1 MSRFDASPA
10 RVDTRRALEGYMK
23 AESAAPEAGTRISED
38 ARGEVRADMQ
48 LMRSLLIGIF
58 IFMAIYALYFAKA
71 FFMPVILAFLLA
83 LTLTPIVR
91 FLRKRGIPE
100 ALSATLLVVLS
111 LFIVVSAGYLL
122 SGPVIDLINN
132 TSTIGQ
138 QLTERL
144 AQLRR
149 PFEKIMQISHQLEG
163 LTETTQEPGIQRVAM
178 AQSGILSSAASN
190 VLSAGTSFTIIFVL
204 SLFLLASGTMFYEKI
219 IQSFAS
225 LSEKKRALRVVFDV
239 EREISHYLLTVTIIN
254 AGLGTVIGLGLWA
267 LGMPNPLVW
276 GAAAALLNFLPYVG
290 ALMTLVLVAVIAL
303 ISFDTIS
310 YALLAPAFVL
320 LCDIV
325 EGQFVTPMVVGR
337 RLEINAVAIFIAIAF
352 WSWLWGFVGALMAV
366 PLLVV
371 IKVFCDHF
379 DGLTHVGNFLAAQQT
394 TVVDEEPVEEA
405 HKAG

>member
-1 MSRFDASPA
+1 
-10 RVDTRRALEGYMK
+10 MK
-23 AESAAPEAGTRISED
+23 AEPAALGAGVAEAEAEESRLVT
-38 ARGEVRADMQ
+38 RADTR

-58 IFMAIYALYFAKA
+58 LFMSIYALYFARA
-71 FFMPVILAFLLA
+71 FFMPVILAFLLT

-91 FLRKRGIPE
+91 LLRKRGIPE
-100 ALSATLLVVLS
+100 VVSATLLVLVS
-111 LFIVVSAGYLL
+111 LFVFASAGYVL

-132 TSTIGQ
+132 TSSIGQ

-149 PFEKIMQISHQLEG
+149 PVERIMEIAHQIEG
-163 LTETTQEPGIQRVAM
+163 LTETSQEPGVQKVAV
-178 AQSGILSSAASN
+178 AQSGFLSSAASN
-190 VLSAGTSFTIIFVL
+190 ILSAGTSLTIIFVL

-225 LSEKKRALRVVFDV
+225 LTEKKRALRVVYDV

-254 AGLGTVIGLGLWA
+254 TGLGTVIGLGLWA

-290 ALMTLVLVAVIAL
+290 AMITLVLVTVIAL
-303 ISFDTIS
+303 ISFDTIA
-310 YALLAPAFVL
+310 YALLAPAFLV

-371 IKVFCDHF
+371 VKVFCDHF
-379 DGLTHVGNFLAAQQT
+379 ESLSHVGNFLAAQHT
-394 TVVDEEPVEEA
+394 AVVEEDA
-405 HKAG
+405 DEQDGTAAA

>member
-1 MSRFDASPA
+1 
-10 RVDTRRALEGYMK
+10 MK
-23 AESAAPEAGTRISED
+23 AEPTASGTGATGTPDPRED
-38 ARGEVRADMQ
+38 IRADTH
-48 LMRSLLIGIF
+48 LIRSLLIGIF
-58 IFMAIYALYFAKA
+58 ILMAVYALYFGRA

-91 FLRKRGIPE
+91 FLRQHGVPD
-100 ALSATLLVVLS
+100 ALSATLLVLLS
-111 LFIVVSAGYLL
+111 LIFVAGAGYLL
-122 SGPVIDLINN
+122 SGPVIELINN
-132 TSTIGQ
+132 ASTIGM

-144 AQLRR
+144 AQLRQ

-163 LTETTQEPGIQRVAM
+163 LTQTSQEPDVQKVAV
-178 AQSGILSSAASN
+178 AQSGMLSSAAGN
-190 VLSAGTSFTIIFVL
+190 ILSAGTGITIVFVL

-225 LSEKKRALRVVFDV
+225 LSEKKRALRVVYDV

-254 AGLGTVIGLGLWA
+254 AGLGTVIGLGLWG
-267 LGMPNPLVW
+267 LGMPNPMVW

-290 ALMTLVLVAVIAL
+290 ALMTIILVTVIAL
-303 ISFDTIS
+303 ISFDSIS
-310 YALLAPAFVL
+310 FALLAPAFVL

-325 EGQFVTPMVVGR
+325 EGQFVTPLVVGR

-371 IKVFCDHF
+371 VKVFCDHF
-379 DGLTHVGNFLAAQQT
+379 EGLSHVGNFLAAQHSL
-394 TVVDEEPVEEA
+394 VVEEDTA
-405 HKAG
+405 EQNGKVRT

>member
-1 MSRFDASPA
+1 MKADPAASA
-10 RVDTRRALEGYMK
+10 ASL
-23 AESAAPEAGTRISED
+23 AESANP
-38 ARGEVRADMQ
+38 RADTRADLR

-58 IFMAIYALYFAKA
+58 IFMAAGALYFGRA
-71 FFMPVILAFLLA
+71 FFMPVLLAFLLA

-100 ALSATLLVVLS
+100 VVSATLLVLVS
-111 LFIVVSAGYLL
+111 IFVFASAGYLL

-132 TSTIGQ
+132 SYSIGQ

-144 AQLRR
+144 AQFKR
-149 PFEKIMQISHQLEG
+149 PLARVMDLAHQLEA
-163 LTETTQEPGIQRVAM
+163 LTETSQEPGVQKVAV
-178 AQSGILSSAASN
+178 APSGILSTAAGN
-190 VLSAGTSFTIIFVL
+190 ILEAGTSVTIVFVL
-204 SLFLLASGTMFYEKI
+204 SLFLLASGTLFYEKI

-225 LSEKKRALRVVFDV
+225 LSQKKRALRIVYDV
-239 EREISHYLLTVTIIN
+239 EREISHYLLTVSVIN
-254 AGLGTVIGLGLWA
+254 AGLGTVIGLGLWG

-290 ALMTLVLVAVIAL
+290 ALMTILLVAVMAL

-379 DGLTHVGNFLAAQQT
+379 DGLSHVGNFLAAQHT
-394 TVVDEEPVEEA
+394 TTVDEEP
-405 HKAG
+405 AGSEPDSSS

>member
-1 MSRFDASPA
+1 MKNEPTASGA
-10 RVDTRRALEGYMK
+10 GV
-23 AESAAPEAGTRISED
+23 AESPDPRVEA
-38 ARGEVRADMQ
+38 RADTH
-48 LMRSLLIGIF
+48 LMRSLLVGIF
-58 IFMAIYALYFAKA
+58 VLMIVYALYFGRA

-91 FLRKRGIPE
+91 FLRKHGVPDV
-100 ALSATLLVVLS
+100 LSASFLVLLSVCFVA
-111 LFIVVSAGYLL
+111 IAGYLL

-132 TSTIGQ
+132 SSSIGL

-144 AQLRR
+144 EQLRR
-149 PFEKIMQISHQLEG
+149 PFERIMEISHQLEG
-163 LTETTQEPGIQRVAM
+163 LMATSQDAGVQRVAL
-178 AQSGILSSAASN
+178 APSGILSQAADNLLSAA
-190 VLSAGTSFTIIFVL
+190 TSITIVFVL

-225 LSEKKRALRVVFDV
+225 LSEKKRALRVVYDV
-239 EREISHYLLTVTIIN
+239 EREISYYLLTVSVIN
-254 AGLGTVIGLGLWA
+254 VGLGTVTGLGLWA

-290 ALMTLVLVAVIAL
+290 PLITITLVTIIAL
-303 ISFDTIS
+303 ISFDTIP

-379 DGLTHVGNFLAAQQT
+379 DGLSHVGNFLAAQHMA
-394 TVVDEEPVEEA
+394 VVEEDDVA
-405 HKAG
+405 DTGPAKS

>member
-1 MSRFDASPA
+1 MKTEPAALGRAIADESDSR
-10 RVDTRRALEGYMK
+10 V
-23 AESAAPEAGTRISED
+23 AA
-38 ARGEVRADMQ
+38 RADTH
-48 LMRSLLIGIF
+48 LMRSLLVGIF
-58 IFMAIYALYFAKA
+58 LFMAIYALYFARA

-91 FLRKRGIPE
+91 LLRRHGISE
-100 ALSATLLVVLS
+100 VVSATLLVLLS
-111 LFIVVSAGYLL
+111 ICIFASVGYLL
-122 SGPVIDLINN
+122 SGPIIDLINN
-132 TSTIGQ
+132 TSSIGQ
-138 QLTERL
+138 QLAERL

-149 PFEKIMQISHQLEG
+149 PLEKIMQISHQIEQ
-163 LTETTQEPGIQRVAM
+163 LTQTSQEPGIQRVAM
-178 AQSGILSSAASN
+178 AQSGILSAAASN
-190 VLSAGTSFTIIFVL
+190 ILSAGTGLTIIFVL

-225 LSEKKRALRVVFDV
+225 LSEEKRALRVVYDV

-254 AGLGTVIGLGLWA
+254 AGLGTVIALGLWA

-290 ALMTLVLVAVIAL
+290 ALITIVLVTVMAL
-303 ISFDTIS
+303 ISFDTIF
-310 YALLAPAFVL
+310 YALLAPAFVI

-337 RLEINAVAIFIAIAF
+337 RLEINAVAILIAIAF

-379 DGLTHVGNFLAAQQT
+379 DGLSHVGNFLAAQHA
-394 TVVDEEPVEEA
+394 VVVEEDDIA
-405 HKAG
+405 DPEAIKG

>member
-1 MSRFDASPA
+1 
-10 RVDTRRALEGYMK
+10 MK
-23 AESAAPEAGTRISED
+23 AEPAALGAGVAEAEESRL
-38 ARGEVRADMQ
+38 AKRADRR

-58 IFMAIYALYFAKA
+58 LFMSIYALYFARA
-71 FFMPVILAFLLA
+71 FFMPVILAFLLT

-91 FLRKRGIPE
+91 LLRKRGIPE
-100 ALSATLLVVLS
+100 VVSATLLVLVS
-111 LFIVVSAGYLL
+111 LFVFASAGYVL

-132 TSTIGQ
+132 TSSIGQ

-149 PFEKIMQISHQLEG
+149 PVERIMEIAHQIEG
-163 LTETTQEPGIQRVAM
+163 LTETSQEPGVQKVAV
-178 AQSGILSSAASN
+178 AQSGFLSSAASN
-190 VLSAGTSFTIIFVL
+190 ILSAGTSLTIIFVL

-225 LSEKKRALRVVFDV
+225 LTEKKRALRVVYDV

-254 AGLGTVIGLGLWA
+254 TGLGTVIGLGLWA

-290 ALMTLVLVAVIAL
+290 AMITLVLVTVIAL
-303 ISFDTIS
+303 ISFDTIA
-310 YALLAPAFVL
+310 YALLAPAFLV

-371 IKVFCDHF
+371 VKVFCDHF
-379 DGLTHVGNFLAAQQT
+379 ESLGHVGNFLAAQHT
-394 TVVDEEPVEEA
+394 AVVEEDA
-405 HKAG
+405 DEQDGTTAA

>member
-1 MSRFDASPA
+1 
-10 RVDTRRALEGYMK
+10 MK
-23 AESAAPEAGTRISED
+23 AEPAALGAGVAEAEESRV
-38 ARGEVRADMQ
+38 AARADTR
-48 LMRSLLIGIF
+48 LMRSLLVGIF
-58 IFMAIYALYFAKA
+58 LFMTIYALYFARA

-91 FLRKRGIPE
+91 LLRKRGIPE
-100 ALSATLLVVLS
+100 VVSATLLVLVS
-111 LFIVVSAGYLL
+111 IFVFASAGYVL

-132 TSTIGQ
+132 TSSIGQ

-149 PFEKIMQISHQLEG
+149 PLERIMEIAHQIEG
-163 LTETTQEPGIQRVAM
+163 LTETSQEPGVQKVAV
-178 AQSGILSSAASN
+178 AQSGFLSSAASN
-190 VLSAGTSFTIIFVL
+190 ILSAGTSLTIIFVL

-225 LSEKKRALRVVFDV
+225 LTEKKRALRVVYDV

-254 AGLGTVIGLGLWA
+254 TGLGTIIGLGLWA

-290 ALMTLVLVAVIAL
+290 AMITLVLVTVIAL
-303 ISFDTIS
+303 ISFDTIA
-310 YALLAPAFVL
+310 YALLAPAFLL

-352 WSWLWGFVGALMAV
+352 WSWLWGFVGALIAV

-371 IKVFCDHF
+371 VKVFCDHF
-379 DGLTHVGNFLAAQQT
+379 ESLSHVGNFLAAQHT
-394 TVVDEEPVEEA
+394 AVVEEDA
-405 HKAG
+405 DEQDGTTAA

>member
-1 MSRFDASPA
+1 
-10 RVDTRRALEGYMK
+10 MK
-23 AESAAPEAGTRISED
+23 AEPAALGAGLAETEEARVV
-38 ARGEVRADMQ
+38 ARADTH

-58 IFMAIYALYFAKA
+58 LFMAIYALYFARA
-71 FFMPVILAFLLA
+71 FFMPVILAFLLT

-100 ALSATLLVVLS
+100 VASATMLVVLS
-111 LFIVVSAGYLL
+111 ICVFGVAGYLL
-122 SGPVIDLINN
+122 SGPVIDLLNN
-132 TSTIGQ
+132 TSSIGQ

-149 PFEKIMQISHQLEG
+149 PLERIMQISHQIEQM
-163 LTETTQEPGIQRVAM
+163 TETSQEPGIQKVAM
-178 AQSGILSSAASN
+178 AQSGVLSAAASN
-190 VLSAGTSFTIIFVL
+190 VLSAGTSLTIIFVL

-225 LSEKKRALRVVFDV
+225 LSEKKRALRVVYDV
-239 EREISHYLLTVTIIN
+239 EREISHYLLTVTVIN
-254 AGLGTVIGLGLWA
+254 AGLGAVIGLGLWA

-276 GAAAALLNFLPYVG
+276 GTMAALLNFLPYVG
-290 ALMTLVLVAVIAL
+290 ALITIVLVSVIAM
-303 ISFDTIS
+303 ISFDSIT
-310 YALLAPAFVL
+310 YALLAPGFVL

-371 IKVFCDHF
+371 VKVFCDHF
-379 DGLTHVGNFLAAQQT
+379 DGLSHVGNFLAAQQT
-394 TVVDEEPVEEA
+394 AVVEEEA
-405 HKAG
+405 AEENGKAAA

>member
-1 MSRFDASPA
+1 
-10 RVDTRRALEGYMK
+10 MK
-23 AESAAPEAGTRISED
+23 AEPIAPGVSVESPDPR
-38 ARGEVRADMQ
+38 VRVWADIR
-48 LMRSLLIGIF
+48 LARSLLIGIF
-58 IFMAIYALYFAKA
+58 ILMTIAALYFGRA

-91 FLRKRGIPE
+91 LLRKRGIPE
-100 ALSATLLVVLS
+100 VVSATLLVLLS
-111 LFIVVSAGYLL
+111 VFVFASAGYLL
-122 SGPVIDLINN
+122 SGPVIDLVNN
-132 TSTIGQ
+132 TSSIGQ

-144 AQLRR
+144 AQFQR
-149 PFEKIMQISHQLEG
+149 PLTKIMDLAHQLEG
-163 LTETTQEPGIQRVAM
+163 LTETPQDPSMQKVAV
-178 AQSGILSSAASN
+178 APSGILSTAAGN
-190 VLSAGTSFTIIFVL
+190 VLEAGTAITIVFVL
-204 SLFLLASGTMFYEKI
+204 SLFLLASGTLFYEKI
-219 IQSFAS
+219 VQSFTS
-225 LSEKKRALRVVFDV
+225 MSQKKRALRVVYDV
-239 EREISHYLLTVTIIN
+239 EREISHYLLTVALIN
-254 AGLGTVIGLGLWA
+254 AGLGTVIGLGLWG

-290 ALMTLVLVAVIAL
+290 ALITILLVAIIAL

-371 IKVFCDHF
+371 VKVFCDHF
-379 DGLTHVGNFLAAQQT
+379 EGLSHVGNFLAAQQSF
-394 TVVDEEPVEEA
+394 VVDDETGEQN
-405 HKAG
+405 HKTAT

>member
-1 MSRFDASPA
+1 
-10 RVDTRRALEGYMK
+10 MK
-23 AESAAPEAGTRISED
+23 AEPIASGAGVGESPDPRIEA
-38 ARGEVRADMQ
+38 RADTH
-48 LMRSLLIGIF
+48 LMRSLLVGIF
-58 IFMAIYALYFAKA
+58 VLMIVYALYFGRA

-91 FLRKRGIPE
+91 FLRKHGVPD
-100 ALSATLLVVLS
+100 
-111 LFIVVSAGYLL
+111 VVSASFLVLLSVCFVAIAGYLL

-132 TSTIGQ
+132 SSSIGL

-144 AQLRR
+144 DQLRR
-149 PFEKIMQISHQLEG
+149 PFERIMEISHQLEG
-163 LTETTQEPGIQRVAM
+163 LMATSQDAGVQRVAL
-178 AQSGILSSAASN
+178 APSGILSQAADNLLSAA
-190 VLSAGTSFTIIFVL
+190 TSITIVFVL

-225 LSEKKRALRVVFDV
+225 LSEKKRALRVVYDV
-239 EREISHYLLTVTIIN
+239 EREISYYLLTVSVIN
-254 AGLGTVIGLGLWA
+254 AGLGTVTGLGLWA

-290 ALMTLVLVAVIAL
+290 PLITITLITIIAL
-303 ISFDTIS
+303 ISFDTIP

-320 LCDIV
+320 LCVII
-325 EGQFVTPMVVGR
+325 EGQFVTPMAVGR

-352 WSWLWGFVGALMAV
+352 WSWLWGFIGALMAV

-379 DGLTHVGNFLAAQQT
+379 DGLSHVGNFLAAQHMAVIEEDDT
-394 TVVDEEPVEEA
+394 TDTGPA
-405 HKAG
+405 KG

>member
-1 MSRFDASPA
+1 MKTEPIASDASVA
-10 RVDTRRALEGYMK
+10 ESHDTRA
-23 AESAAPEAGTRISED
+23 D
-38 ARGEVRADMQ
+38 ARADIR
-48 LMRSLLIGIF
+48 LMRSLVIGIF
-58 IFMAIYALYFAKA
+58 ILMTAAALYFARA
-71 FFMPVILAFLLA
+71 FFMPVMLAFLLA

-100 ALSATLLVVLS
+100 VVSATLLVLLS
-111 LFIVVSAGYLL
+111 LFIFAAAGYLL

-132 TSTIGQ
+132 SYSIGQ

-144 AQLRR
+144 APFRR
-149 PFEKIMQISHQLEG
+149 PLERVMDLAHQLEA
-163 LTETTQEPGIQRVAM
+163 LTETSQEPGVQQVAV
-178 AQSGILSSAASN
+178 APSGILSTAASN
-190 VLSAGTSFTIIFVL
+190 ILEAGTSITIVFVL
-204 SLFLLASGTMFYEKI
+204 SLFLLASGTLFYEKI
-219 IQSFAS
+219 VQSFTS
-225 LSEKKRALRVVFDV
+225 LSQKKRALRVVYDV
-239 EREISHYLLTVTIIN
+239 EREISHYLLTVSVIN
-254 AGLGTVIGLGLWA
+254 AGLGTVIGLGLWG

-290 ALMTLVLVAVIAL
+290 ALMTILLVAAIAL

-310 YALLAPAFVL
+310 YALLAPAFVV

-371 IKVFCDHF
+371 VKVFCDHF
-379 DGLTHVGNFLAAQQT
+379 ESLSPVGNFLAAQQT
-394 TVVDEEPVEEA
+394 TVVDDEPAENNHRSA
-405 HKAG
+405 P

>member
-1 MSRFDASPA
+1 
-10 RVDTRRALEGYMK
+10 MK
-23 AESAAPEAGTRISED
+23 AEPAALGAVLAEAEEARIV
-38 ARGEVRADMQ
+38 ARADTH

-58 IFMAIYALYFAKA
+58 ILMAIYALYFARA
-71 FFMPVILAFLLA
+71 FFMPVILAFLLT

-100 ALSATLLVVLS
+100 VVSATLLVVLS
-111 LFIVVSAGYLL
+111 VCVVAIAGYLL
-122 SGPVIDLINN
+122 SGPVIDLLNN
-132 TSTIGQ
+132 TSSIGQ

-149 PFEKIMQISHQLEG
+149 PLERIMQISHQIEQM
-163 LTETTQEPGIQRVAM
+163 TETSQEPGIQKVAL
-178 AQSGILSSAASN
+178 AQSGILSAAASN
-190 VLSAGTSFTIIFVL
+190 VLAAGTSFTIIFVL

-225 LSEKKRALRVVFDV
+225 LSEKKRALRVVYDV

-254 AGLGTVIGLGLWA
+254 AGLGAVIGLGLWA

-276 GAAAALLNFLPYVG
+276 GVAAALLNFLPYVG
-290 ALMTLVLVAVIAL
+290 AMLTIVLVSVMAL

-320 LCDIV
+320 LCDII
-325 EGQFVTPMVVGR
+325 EGQLVTPMVVGR

-379 DGLTHVGNFLAAQQT
+379 EGLGHVGNFLAAQQT
-394 TVVDEEPVEEA
+394 AVVVEDEAAEENGEA
-405 HKAG
+405 KA

>member
-1 MSRFDASPA
+1 
-10 RVDTRRALEGYMK
+10 MK
-23 AESAAPEAGTRISED
+23 AEPTASGAGVAGNPDTRED
-38 ARGEVRADMQ
+38 VRADTR

-58 IFMAIYALYFAKA
+58 ILMAVYALYFARA
-71 FFMPVILAFLLA
+71 FFMPVVLAFLLT

-91 FLRKRGIPE
+91 FLRQRGVPDV
-100 ALSATLLVVLS
+100 LSATLLVLLS
-111 LFIVVSAGYLL
+111 VVFLASAGYLL

-132 TSTIGQ
+132 TSSIGL

-144 AQLRR
+144 AQLKR
-149 PFEKIMQISHQLEG
+149 PLEKVMQISHQLEG
-163 LTETTQEPGIQRVAM
+163 LTETSQEPGVQKVSF

-190 VLSAGTSFTIIFVL
+190 ILSAGTSITIVFVL

-225 LSEKKRALRVVFDV
+225 LSEKKRALRVVYDV
-239 EREISHYLLTVTIIN
+239 EREISHYLLTVAVIN
-254 AGLGTVIGLGLWA
+254 VGLGTVIGLGLWG

-290 ALMTLVLVAVIAL
+290 ALITILLVTIIAL
-303 ISFDTIS
+303 ISFDSIS

-379 DGLTHVGNFLAAQQT
+379 DGLSHVGNFLAAQHT
-394 TVVDEEPVEEA
+394 AVVAEDTEEENGKVRM
-405 HKAG
+405 